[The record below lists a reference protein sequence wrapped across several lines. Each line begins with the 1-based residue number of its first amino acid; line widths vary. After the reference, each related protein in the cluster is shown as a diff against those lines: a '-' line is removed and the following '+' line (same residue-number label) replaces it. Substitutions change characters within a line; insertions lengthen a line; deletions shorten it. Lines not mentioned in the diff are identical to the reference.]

1 MINEQPRSVL
11 ADQYRISG
19 GLGRELP
26 AFAESLGIDIVPIAE
41 ALDIDPA
48 DFRDLDSAV
57 SLNRFCRLFEVLATI
72 SGDPAFGLKYS
83 EVYVHGGVGAFEYGL
98 MHAPTLRHSMEFF
111 VKFAGLRIDL
121 AYLGFEADRRHAR
134 LEWSYSPLLVQRE
147 QYADFA
153 MAANVRNLNYFLG
166 PGRQVLE
173 AQMER
178 REPRSTTLYRAL
190 ISPTMTFN
198 APINAAIIS
207 TDELGAANRNAD
219 ERLFDLASRQCEAKM
234 RERRHQPDIIL
245 RIKEEIL
252 GLMDRG
258 PVPLGLIARRL
269 ATSERSLQRRLAE
282 DDTTYQH
289 LLDETRRELSD
300 RLLRETDL
308 PLSEI
313 SYRLGFSAPSAY
325 SRAAIRWYGKK
336 PSAVRE
342 AGLREGGLPPKIQAP
357 KDT

>member
-1 MINEQPRSVL
+1 MVSEQPRPVL

-26 AFAESLGIDIVPIAE
+26 AFAESMGIDILPIAE

-48 DFRDLDSAV
+48 DFRDLDSTV

-72 SGDPAFGLKYS
+72 SGDPAFGLRYS
-83 EVYVHGGVGAFEYGL
+83 QAYVHGGVGAFEYGL

-134 LEWSYSPLLVQRE
+134 LEWSYSPLIVQRE
-147 QYADFA
+147 QYVDFS
-153 MAANVRNLNYFLG
+153 MASNVRHLNHFLG

-173 AQMER
+173 AYMER
-178 REPRSTTLYRAL
+178 REPASTALYREL
-190 ISPTMTFN
+190 ISQTVVFN
-198 APINAAIIS
+198 APINAVVVR
-207 TDELGAANRNAD
+207 TDELSAANRSAD
-219 ERLFDLASRQCEAKM
+219 ERLFDLVSRQCEAKM
-234 RERRHQPDIIL
+234 RERQHQPGIIL
-245 RIKEEIL
+245 KIKEEIL
-252 GLMDRG
+252 GVMDRG
-258 PVPLGLIARRL
+258 PVPIGLIARRL
-269 ATSERSLQRRLAE
+269 AISERSLQRRLAE
-282 DDTTYQH
+282 HGTSYQQ
-289 LLDETRRELSD
+289 LLDETRREFSD
-300 RLLRETDL
+300 RLLRETDM

-342 AGLREGGLPPKIQAP
+342 AGLRESRLPPQNTPP
-357 KDT
+357 KGT